1 MRDIKFRGR
10 TPLRTIYSHLE
21 PGIWVI
27 GQGITRDKNGGVQ
40 IWRQEDDGIRNYIV
54 DPETVGQ
61 WTGLCDINGVEIY
74 EGDIVST
81 PDGILSRTG
90 TIKFGLY
97 RGVRA
102 FESTHMGFYIKW
114 HDDEDEN
121 YLRHDLGFWAAAKTF
136 SVTGTIHD
144 EKGAGNGEQDKN

>member
-10 TPLRTIYSHLE
+10 TPLRTIYSDPE
-21 PGIWVI
+21 PGTWVI
-27 GQGITRDKNGGVQ
+27 GQGITRDKNGCVQ
-40 IWRQEDDGIRNYIV
+40 IWRQEGGGTCNYIV
-54 DPETVGQ
+54 DPDTVGQ
-61 WTGLCDINGVEIY
+61 WTGLYDKDGGEIY

-97 RGVRA
+97 RDVRSV
-102 FESTHMGFYIKW
+102 ESTHMGFYINW

-121 YLRHDLGFWAAAKTF
+121 YLRHDLGFWAAEKTF

-144 EKGAGNGEQDKN
+144 EKGAGDGEQDEN